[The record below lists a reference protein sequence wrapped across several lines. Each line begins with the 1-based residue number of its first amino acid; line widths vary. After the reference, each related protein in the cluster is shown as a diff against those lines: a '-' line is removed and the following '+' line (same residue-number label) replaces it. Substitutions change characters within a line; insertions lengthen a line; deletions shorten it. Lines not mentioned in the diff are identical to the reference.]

1 MKKITKLCKIFLV
14 LTTIF
19 SSLSSTVKVLA
30 DEIISKPL
38 ILTLEQVFNEDGG
51 CIEKYNLSYISER
64 NDYIEYEDV
73 DGVSVEKTYDIRL
86 TSTFTYLNDE
96 TTLEKVDVIENVTGK
111 TLNTVKSSY
120 ELDPISEYF
129 DGVFNLIVMVL
140 DGDKIVYEG
149 EISYTV
155 NNTFKGLTSFL
166 NNGEVFPDNEIIS
179 PNSNGEFTVSEG
191 KEYTNYFQ
199 IMIGELNPTSRYRVV
214 LDDGTM
220 TDSMSALELKEKVFT
235 GSNFD
240 LAGKLYGSY

>member
-96 TTLEKVDVIENVTGK
+96 TTL
-111 TLNTVKSSY
+111 
-120 ELDPISEYF
+120 
-129 DGVFNLIVMVL
+129 
-140 DGDKIVYEG
+140 
-149 EISYTV
+149 
-155 NNTFKGLTSFL
+155 
-166 NNGEVFPDNEIIS
+166 
-179 PNSNGEFTVSEG
+179 
-191 KEYTNYFQ
+191 
-199 IMIGELNPTSRYRVV
+199 
-214 LDDGTM
+214 
-220 TDSMSALELKEKVFT
+220 
-235 GSNFD
+235 
-240 LAGKLYGSY
+240 